1 MVGLE
6 RDMLQEMGEVAKAL
20 SLDEA
25 DLSDAQKQVEQVRCI
40 EVLLVNRPL
49 RADLVVCLWTMKKT
63 LAVCHPFNRRLQP
76 PCLPPPLPP
85 SQHTQIVPPHM
96 PDL

>member
-1 MVGLE
+1 MAMVGLE

-40 EVLLVNRPL
+40 EVLLVNRL
-49 RADLVVCLWTMKKT
+49 
-63 LAVCHPFNRRLQP
+63 
-76 PCLPPPLPP
+76 
-85 SQHTQIVPPHM
+85 
-96 PDL
+96 